1 VVRRSYDVVVVGG
14 AVIGSAIA
22 YFLADC
28 DDFDG
33 TVLVVER
40 DPSYAGCSTALSV
53 GSIRQQ
59 FSTPENIE
67 ISKFGGA
74 FLKRIGDRLAVD
86 GEAPKIDFQER
97 GYLFL
102 AGPSAMEA
110 LRRNHDIQRGH
121 DCAVALLTPDELSD
135 RFPWLNVDGLAGG
148 SLGLENEGWFDP
160 YSLLQAFRRKARALG
175 VDYAAD
181 EVVGLEVADGRV
193 VAAQLAAG
201 GRVACGAAVNA
212 AGPRAAA
219 VAAMAGLDLPVHP
232 RKRCVFVFDCRA
244 ELPGHPLLINSDG
257 VYCRPEGTGYICGV
271 SPPPDR
277 DPDCLDY
284 DVDYSLFEDII
295 WPSLAHR
302 VPSFEAIKPGR
313 AWAGH
318 YAYNTFDHNA
328 ILGPHP
334 EVANFHFANGF
345 TGHGLQQSPAVG
357 RATMERIVHGAY
369 RSLDLSRLD
378 YTRIA
383 ADAPVIEANV
393 V

>member
-1 VVRRSYDVVVVGG
+1 LRETYDVVVVGG

-22 YFLADC
+22 YFLADS

-40 DPSYAGCSTALSV
+40 DPSYAGCSTSLSA

-67 ISKFGGA
+67 ISKFGVA
-74 FLKRIGDRLAVD
+74 FLHQVGDRLAVD
-86 GEAPKIDFQER
+86 GEAPRVDFREN
-97 GYLFL
+97 GFLFL
-102 AGPSAMEA
+102 ADPAA
-110 LRRNHDIQRGH
+110 LPTLQRNHDIQRAH
-121 DCAVALLTPDELSD
+121 DCAVALLTLDELGD
-135 RFPWLNVDGLAGG
+135 RFPWLNVDGLGGG
-148 SLGLENEGWFDP
+148 SLGLANEGWFDP

-181 EVVGLEVADGRV
+181 EVVGLDVADGRV
-193 VAAQLAAG
+193 VAAHLAAG
-201 GRVACGAAVNA
+201 GRVACGTVVNA

-232 RKRCVFVFDCRA
+232 RKRCVFVFDCRT

-257 VYCRPEGTGYICGV
+257 VYCRPEGAGYICGV
-271 SPPPDR
+271 SPPSDR
-277 DPDCLDY
+277 DPDCLDHE
-284 DVDYSLFEDII
+284 VDHGLFEDII

-302 VPSFEAIKPGR
+302 VPAFEAIKPGR

-378 YTRIA
+378 YTRIDA
-383 ADAPVIEANV
+383 GAPVIEENV

>member
-1 VVRRSYDVVVVGG
+1 LRGSYDVVIVGG
-14 AVIGSAIA
+14 AVMGSAIA
-22 YFLADC
+22 YFLAATA
-28 DDFDG
+28 DFDG
-33 TVLVVER
+33 TALVVER
-40 DPSYAGCSTALSV
+40 DPGYAGCSTALSA

-67 ISKFGGA
+67 MSKFGAA
-74 FLKRIGDRLAVD
+74 FLKKVGDHLAVD
-86 GEAPKIDFQER
+86 GEAPRIDFQER

-102 AGPSAMEA
+102 AGPAGMEV
-110 LRRNHDIQRGH
+110 LQRNHDIQRAH
-121 DCAVALLTPDELSD
+121 DCAVALLTPAELTD
-135 RFPWLNVDGLAGG
+135 RFPWLNVDGLGGG
-148 SLGLENEGWFDP
+148 SLGLANEGWFDP

-181 EVVGLEVADGRV
+181 EVVGLDVADGRV
-193 VAAQLAAG
+193 VAARLAAG
-201 GRVACGAAVNA
+201 GRVACGAVVNA

-219 VAAMAGLDLPVHP
+219 VAALAGLDLPVRP

-244 ELPGHPLLINSDG
+244 QLPAHPLLINNDG
-257 VYCRPEGTGYICGV
+257 VYCRPEGAGYICGV

-284 DVDYSLFEDII
+284 EVDYGLFEDIV

-302 VPSFEAIKPGR
+302 VPAFEAIKPGR

-318 YAYNTFDHNA
+318 YAYNTFDQNA
-328 ILGPHP
+328 ILGTHP
-334 EVANFHFANGF
+334 MVGNFHFANGF

-357 RATMERIVHGAY
+357 RATMERIVYGGY

-378 YTRIA
+378 YGRIA
-383 ADAPVIEANV
+383 AGAPVVEENV

>member
-1 VVRRSYDVVVVGG
+1 MRGSYDVVIVGG
-14 AVIGSAIA
+14 GVIGSAIA
-22 YFLADC
+22 YFLADAA
-28 DDFDG
+28 DFDG

-40 DPSYAGCSTALSV
+40 DPSYAGGSTALSA

-67 ISKFGGA
+67 ISKFGA
-74 FLKRIGDRLAVD
+74 VFLNEIGDRLAVD
-86 GEAPKIDFQER
+86 GEAPRIDFHAH

-102 AGPSAMEA
+102 ADPAA
-110 LRRNHDIQRGH
+110 LPILQRNHDIQRAH
-121 DCAVALLTPDELSD
+121 DCAVVLLTPDELKD
-135 RFPWLNVDGLAGG
+135 RFPWLNVDGLGGG
-148 SLGLENEGWFDP
+148 SLGLANEGWFDP

-181 EVVGLEVADGRV
+181 EAVGLKLAASRV
-193 VAAQLAAG
+193 VAVQLAAG
-201 GRVACGAAVNA
+201 GRIACGTVVNA
-212 AGPRAAA
+212 AGPRAAT
-219 VAAMAGLDLPVHP
+219 VAAMAGLDLPVRP
-232 RKRCVFVFDCRA
+232 RKRCVFVFDCRD

-257 VYCRPEGTGYICGV
+257 VYCRPEGASYICGV

-284 DVDYSLFEDII
+284 EVDYSLFEDIV

-302 VPSFEAIKPGR
+302 VPAFEAIKPGR

-318 YAYNTFDHNA
+318 YAYNTFDQNA
-328 ILGPHP
+328 VLGPHP

-383 ADAPVIEANV
+383 AGAPVVELNIV
-393 V
+393 